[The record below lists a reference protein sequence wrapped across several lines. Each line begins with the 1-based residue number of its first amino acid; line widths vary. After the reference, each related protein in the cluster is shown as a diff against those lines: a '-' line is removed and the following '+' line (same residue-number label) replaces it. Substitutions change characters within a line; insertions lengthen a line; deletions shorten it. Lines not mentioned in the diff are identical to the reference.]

1 MKLAVILNPVSG
13 HQKHFESLKT
23 FLDVLKSRGIYP
35 HIRATRQRGDASH
48 FAREEADT
56 GTEIVV
62 AAGGD
67 GTINEVAN
75 GLVES
80 SVKLA
85 ILPLGTANVFALE
98 TGIPSDPLEAATIL
112 LKGFFQPINLGQ
124 VTYRDLSG
132 KGDRKNYFLLMAGIG
147 FDGGVLNEIKRE
159 HITRWGRA
167 AYFATALKLLSK
179 YTSSPLSIS
188 IDQKD
193 PVTGYSVIVGNGRY
207 YGGKFQVTPDAS
219 LTENALDVCVL
230 RRKGPLGVLTT
241 ACKVLL
247 DTHTSGNDRFYCKAK
262 TIEIDSTD
270 EVYVQA
276 DGDFLGTV
284 PVRLALKEKALSV
297 IVPEGAPSSTLG
309 NP

>member
-13 HQKHFESLKT
+13 RQKHFESLKT

-112 LKGFFQPINLGQ
+112 LKGFSQPINLGQ
-124 VTYRDLSG
+124 ITFCDVSG
-132 KGDRKNYFLLMAGIG
+132 KGDRENYFLLMAGIG

-167 AYFATALKLLSK
+167 AYFATAVKLLPK

-193 PVTGYSVIVGNGRY
+193 PVTGYSAIIANGRY

-219 LTENALDVCVL
+219 LTENVLDVCVL
-230 RRKGPLGVLTT
+230 RRKGPLGMLTT
-241 ACKVLL
+241 ACKVL
-247 DTHTSGNDRFYCKAK
+247 TGIHTYGNDIFYCKAK
-262 TIEIDSTD
+262 TVEIDSPD

-284 PVRLALKEKALSV
+284 PVRLAIKEKVLSV

>member
-1 MKLAVILNPVSG
+1 MKLALILNPVSG
-13 HQKHFESLKT
+13 RQKHFESLKT

-35 HIRATRQRGDASH
+35 HVRETRQRGDASH
-48 FAREEADT
+48 FAREEAGK
-56 GTEIVV
+56 GTETVV

-75 GLVES
+75 GLVGS

-112 LKGFFQPINLGQ
+112 LKGFSQPINLGQ
-124 VTYRDLSG
+124 VTCRDVSG
-132 KGDRKNYFLLMAGIG
+132 KGDRNNYFLLMAGIG

-167 AYFATALKLLSK
+167 AYFATALKLLSR

-188 IDQKD
+188 IDKRD
-193 PVTGYSVIVGNGRY
+193 PVTGYSVIIGNGRY

-230 RRKGPLGVLTT
+230 RRKGPLGMLTT

-247 DTHTSGNDRFYCKAK
+247 GTQASGNDRFYCKAK
-262 TIEIDSTD
+262 RIEIESPD

-276 DGDFLGTV
+276 DGDLLGKVPACVTV
-284 PVRLALKEKALSV
+284 IEKALPV
-297 IVPEGAPSSTLG
+297 ILPEGDSSSTLG